1 MAGMWLVRVSIALG
15 IAALGV
21 AVSFL
26 VFGGAPVDVVLTQVY
41 PTPGPTES
49 VPLAGAA
56 CNPVTS
62 TYPDETAIQTLADAV
77 SPPGSLRSLWM
88 FNMGTWLGFSPQ
100 YPEVSDLTEAD
111 LLDVLFVCVQDPGE
125 FVRPA

>member
-1 MAGMWLVRVSIALG
+1 MWLVRISIALG

-26 VFGGAPVDVVLTQVY
+26 VFGGAPVDVGVTQVY

-49 VPLAGAA
+49 VPLAPA

-62 TYPDETAIQTLADAV
+62 TYPDDTAIQTLADAV
-77 SPPGSLRSLWM
+77 SPPGSLRSLWI

-100 YPEVSDLTEAD
+100 YPQVSDLMKAD
-111 LLDVLFVCVQDPGE
+111 MLDVLFVCVFDPGE
-125 FVRPA
+125 FLRPMT

>member
-1 MAGMWLVRVSIALG
+1 
-15 IAALGV
+15 
-21 AVSFL
+21 
-26 VFGGAPVDVVLTQVY
+26 
-41 PTPGPTES
+41 
-49 VPLAGAA
+49 
-56 CNPVTS
+56 
-62 TYPDETAIQTLADAV
+62 
-77 SPPGSLRSLWM
+77 M